1 MITPRLYPWQH
12 DTWQNW
18 QHYLTQS
25 KVPHALLVHGGRG
38 CGVDDFALRLC
49 CSLLCISD
57 NDSKPCLKCE
67 GCRLF
72 LTGNHPDYLMIEAER
87 DQIKIEQVRYAINF
101 LQLSRHY
108 LCHKIVFFR
117 EVDNLNYAAAN
128 SLLKT
133 LEEPPAASII
143 LMTCRQP
150 STLLPTIRSRCHRI
164 YIKEPGTEA
173 ITWLATQMSISEE
186 DARQKLIHSN
196 NKPLIALKQTSDKS
210 DKLLFHEELE
220 RWVAKQ
226 ITTHDFVDQWYDK
239 PADEIQQWLLEH
251 LQRTI
256 IKQAK
261 EMSLNQTNST
271 STKANPTNLLY
282 WLHHRQVERCRLA
295 KQNINPRL
303 LLEGGLLE
311 WRKATHNR

>member
-1 MITPRLYPWQH
+1 MMPELYPWQH

-25 KVPHALLVHGGRG
+25 KVPHALLLHGRRG

-49 CSLLCISD
+49 CSLLCSSD
-57 NDSKPCLKCE
+57 NDAKPCLKCE

-72 LTGNHPDYLMIEAER
+72 LAGNHPDYLMIEAEQ

-108 LCHKIVFFR
+108 PTHKIVLIK

-133 LEEPPAASII
+133 LEEPPAESII

-150 STLLPTIRSRCHRI
+150 SILTPTIRSRCHRI
-164 YIKEPGTEA
+164 RIKEPGAEA
-173 ITWLATQMSISEE
+173 AAWLASKMSISE
-186 DARQKLIHSN
+186 DAAKQKLMLSN
-196 NKPLIALKQTSDKS
+196 NSPLIALEETSDES
-210 DKLLFHEELE
+210 DKPLFYQELE
-220 RWVAKQ
+220 QWMTKQ
-226 ITTHDFVDQWYDK
+226 VTTHDFVDHWCDR
-239 PADEIQQWLLEH
+239 PANAIQQWLLEH
-251 LQRTI
+251 LQHTI
-256 IKQAK
+256 TKQAK
-261 EMSLNQTNST
+261 EMASGEIDPKSE
-271 STKANPTNLLY
+271 ANPKNLLY
-282 WLHHRQVERCRLA
+282 WLYQRQIERCRFA

-303 LLEGGLLE
+303 LLEGSLLE
-311 WRKATHNR
+311 WRKATYNR

>member
-1 MITPRLYPWQH
+1 MIISELYPWQQ

-25 KVPHALLVHGGRG
+25 KVPHAVLLHGRIG
-38 CGVDDFALRLC
+38 CGVNDFALRLC
-49 CSLLCISD
+49 CSLLCYSD
-57 NDSKPCLKCE
+57 NNSKPCLACE

-72 LTGNHPDYLMIEAER
+72 LANNHPDYLIVEAER
-87 DQIKIEQVRYAINF
+87 DQIKVEQVRHAINF

-108 LCHKIVFFR
+108 PNYKIVFIK
-117 EVDNLNYAAAN
+117 EVDKLNYAAAN

-133 LEEPPAASII
+133 LEEPPAESII

-150 STLLPTIRSRCHRI
+150 STLTPTIRSRCHRI

-173 ITWLATQMSISEE
+173 IAWLASEMSISEE
-186 DARQKLIHSN
+186 AAKQKLMLAN
-196 NKPLIALKQTSDKS
+196 NSPLIALGQTSDKPN
-210 DKLLFHEELE
+210 KLLFYQELGQ
-220 RWVAKQ
+220 WIAKQ
-226 ITTHDFVDQWYDK
+226 LTTHDFVDHWYDK

-251 LQRTI
+251 LQHTI
-256 IKQAK
+256 TKQAK
-261 EMSLNQTNST
+261 EIAANQIDPAST
-271 STKANPTNLLY
+271 DATTNLLY
-282 WLHHRQVERCRLA
+282 WLYQRQIERCRFA

-311 WRKATHNR
+311 WRKANHNR